1 MMKKKPLTYVLK
13 ALTEEAFEKE
23 DNIENVSFLELAK
36 SRGLLRDKA
45 FIQSYRAGQG
55 DVDAR

>member
-36 SRGLLRDKA
+36 SRGFTFWMD
-45 FIQSYRAGQG
+45 SNT
-55 DVDAR
+55 